1 MERHRRSSSPSDY
14 VWFSQAPAPS
24 EFATA
29 QLFDKRLPFLSYATG
44 MMGLGQ
50 IAGFHACQGGPQYAQ
65 AIQVHI
71 AAVYL
76 VTQGRVCHA
85 GRHWVGFFNGEF
97 IVSKRRLRLPRPWLL
112 RALRMAFEEPDESPI
127 HADPRWAEPRGE
139 KGENSTRR
147 NPLFGYVVERVW
159 NLLFDCL
166 APSPGETFQCL
177 EPTAAGDAGAALHQ
191 HIRARAQSKRAIM

>member
-1 MERHRRSSSPSDY
+1 MERHWRSSTPSDY
-14 VWFSQAPAPS
+14 VWFSQAPPPGDHN
-24 EFATA
+24 TA
-29 QLFDKRLPFLSYATG
+29 DLFERLPSLSHTTG
-44 MMGLGQ
+44 MMGLGLF
-50 IAGFHACQGGPQYAQ
+50 AGGVSCQGGPPWVQ
-65 AIQVHI
+65 AIGPHI
-71 AAVYL
+71 ASVFLA
-76 VTQGRVCHA
+76 TQGKVCHA
-85 GRHWVGFFNGEF
+85 GIGWHGFFNGEF

-147 NPLFGYVVERVW
+147 NPLLGYAMERVW